1 MRDKRCLSK
10 NQTSRGTV
18 TNRAV
23 LRTSCHSAENILLIR
38 SDAVFSQMEFVTL
51 VCNNQH
57 AHRAE
62 AAVYFTSAQ
71 RQVLGGNSTK
81 LAHLV
86 TITSHIYTV

>member
-1 MRDKRCLSK
+1 
-10 NQTSRGTV
+10 
-18 TNRAV
+18 
-23 LRTSCHSAENILLIR
+23 
-38 SDAVFSQMEFVTL
+38 MEFVTL